1 MSVTRSLK
9 SCPFCDGDLYLCTN
23 GLGMTPSYYR
33 CVRCNIKF
41 PVSQIE
47 GTTDEKEKEEEKMDK
62 RDENVE
68 KAQATKKPIDP
79 MKFGPVVF
87 IAGLML
93 FGVSVFTGTLV
104 FLIGVVLAVL
114 GAGMTLKRALK
125 RSSLG
130 EPPIA
135 GIAML
140 VIAII
145 AIGGFALTSTVTV
158 GAGEKGVV
166 VASPAGN
173 IGEVIDEGWHFDPK
187 YAMCSIEKIRVNK
200 QTTEYVGADD
210 AEDTVGGITVLTQDN
225 LTVDMDMAVT
235 YHIPDEYVSQLR
247 LNYGTDW
254 KLTILHQE
262 VRSIPRLVC
271 AQFTALEIVGADREY
286 VEQAIKSRL
295 TESIESKGIIVDN
308 VIIRELRI
316 PPVLTDAVQQ
326 KLAAQQM
333 LEKAQIDLQRI
344 QVEAQASAEAVDKV
358 RNQFSSDQAY
368 LQYILY
374 QTLGELDN
382 VQVILSD
389 NGTATVKVI

>member
-1 MSVTRSLK
+1 
-9 SCPFCDGDLYLCTN
+9 
-23 GLGMTPSYYR
+23 
-33 CVRCNIKF
+33 
-41 PVSQIE
+41 
-47 GTTDEKEKEEEKMDK
+47 
-62 RDENVE
+62 
-68 KAQATKKPIDP
+68 
-79 MKFGPVVF
+79 
-87 IAGLML
+87 
-93 FGVSVFTGTLV
+93 
-104 FLIGVVLAVL
+104 
-114 GAGMTLKRALK
+114 
-125 RSSLG
+125 
-130 EPPIA
+130 
-135 GIAML
+135 
-140 VIAII
+140 
-145 AIGGFALTSTVTV
+145 
-158 GAGEKGVV
+158 
-166 VASPAGN
+166 
-173 IGEVIDEGWHFDPK
+173 
-187 YAMCSIEKIRVNK
+187 
-200 QTTEYVGADD
+200 
-210 AEDTVGGITVLTQDN
+210 
-225 LTVDMDMAVT
+225 MAVT